1 MAIMRTKRKRNTKK
15 KTRNDR
21 SIPATGISARLPAI
35 QFKRNTWVNRS
46 RRIHF
51 AGAGV
56 LFLVSAASLSAAQE
70 APPASPATPA
80 QDSSSKA
87 DKQGKKKYSH
97 LNDFLI
103 RGTVFNER
111 ALSFPDVELRLR
123 KEGEKKYKW
132 ETHTN
137 SRGEFAV
144 RVPQGSTYEIL
155 VHVKGF
161 TDQTKAVEAK
171 GGGNEET
178 LVFRMQPI
186 TGDAK

>member
-1 MAIMRTKRKRNTKK
+1 M
-15 KTRNDR
+15 
-21 SIPATGISARLPAI
+21 
-35 QFKRNTWVNRS
+35 NRS

-51 AGAGV
+51 AGVGV
-56 LFLVSAASLSAAQE
+56 LLAFAASLTAAQE
-70 APPASPATPA
+70 AATAAPAGSA
-80 QDSSSKA
+80 QDSSSKTE
-87 DKQGKKKYSH
+87 KPSKKKYSH
-97 LNDFLI
+97 LTDFLI
-103 RGTVFNER
+103 RGTVFNEK

-123 KEGEKKYKW
+123 KQGEKKYKW
-132 ETHTN
+132 ETYTN

-144 RVPQGSTYEIL
+144 RVPQGSNYEIL

-161 TDQTKAVEAK
+161 VDQARTVEAK

>member
-15 KTRNDR
+15 KTRNDHP
-21 SIPATGISARLPAI
+21 IPAPGIPALPPAI
-35 QFKRNTWVNRS
+35 QSKRNSPMNRP
-46 RRIHF
+46 RRIDL
-51 AGAGV
+51 AGV
-56 LFLVSAASLSAAQE
+56 RVLILVLAASLGAQE
-70 APPASPATPA
+70 APPAALARPA

-87 DKQGKKKYSH
+87 DKSSRKQYSH
-97 LNDFLI
+97 LHDFLI
-103 RGTVFNER
+103 RGTVFNEK

-132 ETHTN
+132 ETYTN

-144 RVPQGSTYEIL
+144 RVPQGSNYEIL

-161 TDQTKAVEAK
+161 TDQTKTVEAK
-171 GGGNEET
+171 GGGNEEA
-178 LVFRMQPI
+178 LVFRMQPV

>member
-1 MAIMRTKRKRNTKK
+1 M
-15 KTRNDR
+15 
-21 SIPATGISARLPAI
+21 
-35 QFKRNTWVNRS
+35 NRS
-46 RRIHF
+46 RRIQF
-51 AGAGV
+51 AGVGV
-56 LFLVSAASLSAAQE
+56 LLLAFAASLAAAQD
-70 APPASPATPA
+70 APPAAPANPVP
-80 QDSSSKA
+80 DSSSKE
-87 DKQGKKKYSH
+87 KPNKKKYSH

-111 ALSFPDVELRLR
+111 ALSFPEVELRLR

-132 ETHTN
+132 QTYTN

-144 RVPQGSTYEIL
+144 RVPQGSNYEIL

-161 TDQTKAVEAK
+161 ADQTKTVEAK

-178 LVFRMQPI
+178 VVFRMQPV

>member
-1 MAIMRTKRKRNTKK
+1 MPTKRKRNTKK

-21 SIPATGISARLPAI
+21 PIPATGISAPPPAI
-35 QFKRNTWVNRS
+35 QFKRNTAVNRP
-46 RRIHF
+46 RRIQLT
-51 AGAGV
+51 GASV
-56 LFLVSAASLSAAQE
+56 LFLSLAVSLSAAQE
-70 APPASPATPA
+70 APPAAPAGPA
-80 QDSSSKA
+80 QDSSSKTE
-87 DKQGKKKYSH
+87 KSSKKKYSH

-103 RGTVFNER
+103 RGTVFTEK
-111 ALSFPDVELRLR
+111 ALSFPDVGLRLR

-132 ETHTN
+132 ETYTN

-144 RVPQGSTYEIL
+144 RVPEGSNYEIL

-161 TDQTKAVEAK
+161 VDQTKTVEAK

-178 LVFRMQPI
+178 LVFRLQPI

>member
-1 MAIMRTKRKRNTKK
+1 M
-15 KTRNDR
+15 
-21 SIPATGISARLPAI
+21 
-35 QFKRNTWVNRS
+35 NRP
-46 RRIHF
+46 RRIDL
-51 AGAGV
+51 AGV
-56 LFLVSAASLSAAQE
+56 GVMLLAFAASLAA
-70 APPASPATPA
+70 APASPA
-80 QDSSSKA
+80 QNSSSKA
-87 DKQGKKKYSH
+87 DKSNKKIYSH
-97 LNDFLI
+97 SNDFLI

-132 ETHTN
+132 ETYTN

-144 RVPQGSTYEIL
+144 RVPQGSNYEIL
-155 VHVKGF
+155 AHVKGF
-161 TDQTKAVEAK
+161 TDQTRKVEAK

>member
-1 MAIMRTKRKRNTKK
+1 MNRPRRT
-15 KTRNDR
+15 
-21 SIPATGISARLPAI
+21 
-35 QFKRNTWVNRS
+35 QFLC
-46 RRIHF
+46 
-51 AGAGV
+51 AGV
-56 LFLVSAASLSAAQE
+56 LLAFAASLTAAQK
-70 APPASPATPA
+70 APPAALAGPA
-80 QDSSSKA
+80 QDSSSKIEKPA
-87 DKQGKKKYSH
+87 KKKYSH

-103 RGTVFNER
+103 RGTAFNEK
-111 ALSFPDVELRLR
+111 ALSFPEVALRLR

-144 RVPQGSTYEIL
+144 RVPQGSNYEIL

-161 TDQTKAVEAK
+161 SDQTRAVEAK

-186 TGDAK
+186 TGDTK

>member
-1 MAIMRTKRKRNTKK
+1 M
-15 KTRNDR
+15 
-21 SIPATGISARLPAI
+21 
-35 QFKRNTWVNRS
+35 NRP
-46 RRIHF
+46 RRI
-51 AGAGV
+51 
-56 LFLVSAASLSAAQE
+56 LFLAAGLLLLACAASLTAAQE
-70 APPASPATPA
+70 APPVPPSGPA
-80 QDSSSKA
+80 QDSSSKE
-87 DKQGKKKYSH
+87 KPGKNKYSH

-103 RGTVFNER
+103 RGTVFNEK

-132 ETHTN
+132 ETRTN

-144 RVPQGSTYEIL
+144 RVPQGRNYEIL

-161 TDQTKAVEAK
+161 SDQTRTVEAK